1 LNVVSGAFYI
11 LTYEN
16 VRHFLQNLN
25 VTDSRLRGLIGG
37 GCGSLVGQTIIV
49 PFDVISQRLM
59 MMGQVQD
66 GKGNPISGLTPK
78 TTRSKA
84 ELAIQVTK
92 EIYAKDR
99 GIRGFYRGYTASLFT
114 YVPSSA
120 LWWGFYHFYQ
130 EQIYGF
136 VPSWVPQ
143 LGVQC
148 TAAVLG
154 GVTTTT
160 IINPL
165 DCIRA
170 RLQVQRLDSFNQ
182 AFWIL
187 WKEEGLHMFAKG
199 LSARVIMST
208 CYSFFIVLGYET
220 VKRISIKDEYKEQV
234 RW

>member
-1 LNVVSGAFYI
+1 
-11 LTYEN
+11 
-16 VRHFLQNLN
+16 
-25 VTDSRLRGLIGG
+25 
-37 GCGSLVGQTIIV
+37 
-49 PFDVISQRLM
+49 M
-59 MMGQVQD
+59 QD

-78 TTRSKA
+78 TTRSRA
-84 ELAIQVTK
+84 ELAMQVTK
-92 EIYAKDR
+92 EIYANDR

-120 LWWGFYHFYQ
+120 LWWAFYHFYQ
-130 EQIYGF
+130 GRGNFMPLSGLVNNFSTIPLEKIYGI

-170 RLQVQRLDSFNQ
+170 RLQV
-182 AFWIL
+182 
-187 WKEEGLHMFAKG
+187 
-199 LSARVIMST
+199 
-208 CYSFFIVLGYET
+208 
-220 VKRISIKDEYKEQV
+220 
-234 RW
+234 